1 MSCHN
6 FFMFYYSRVT
16 FIPVSVPIMSALP
29 NVRSPLAR
37 MTSFSSNNAST
48 GLLKPPTLGS
58 TPSNG
63 PNISRTASFNSNS
76 AAALIVLP
84 KQSSLA
90 PSLGNIPV
98 NPLLSLVGVIPV
110 GVINNGA
117 ALVSILKQSSII
129 PSNKSRT
136 ASFNNNNG
144 ASLILS
150 PKQTMEN
157 TVSHS
162 RGRSMGSRD
171 SMGQYPITP
180 LAPILDSEP
189 LLTSQPSQSPCLT
202 QTTPGDKNQ
211 THVSFGN
218 IVISSPAVS
227 SAVSRLSSNHI
238 DSGRSEIQMQLAP
251 QEFIHFFGIFYTHL
265 KITNVV

>member
-1 MSCHN
+1 ML
-6 FFMFYYSRVT
+6 YYSRVT
-16 FIPVSVPIMSALP
+16 FIPVSVPIISALP

-48 GLLKPPTLGS
+48 SLLKPPTLGS

-63 PNISRTASFNSNS
+63 PNISRTASFNSNIT
-76 AAALIVLP
+76 AALIVLP
-84 KQSSLA
+84 KQSSLV

-98 NPLLSLVGVIPV
+98 NPLLSSVGSISV
-110 GVINNGA
+110 GSINNGA
-117 ALVSILKQSSII
+117 ALLPSILKQPSII

-136 ASFNNNNG
+136 ASFNTNNG
-144 ASLILS
+144 SSLILS
-150 PKQTMEN
+150 TKQTMEN

-189 LLTSQPSQSPCLT
+189 LLTSQPFQSPSLS

-211 THVSFGN
+211 AHVSFGN

-227 SAVSRLSSNHI
+227 SAVSRQLSSSYI
-238 DSGRSEIQMQLAP
+238 DSGLSENQMLLAP
-251 QEFIHFFGIFYTHL
+251 QEFIHFFGIFYTHR